1 MATAMGSQTEDIGQ
15 RMDRMYRPQKYI
27 YDLTRKYY
35 LLGRDRLI
43 AELDAKPGQT
53 VLDIGC
59 GTGRNLVLIGQR
71 YPEAR
76 LFGLDAAQAMLEI
89 AASKLERAGVRA
101 ALARGIAEELDPQG
115 LFGLV
120 DRFDHITISY
130 CLSMVDDP
138 GAAVRAAMRRL
149 APGGT
154 LHIVDFG
161 DMAGLPSW
169 FRRTMVG
176 WLARFHVRHRP
187 EVADVLR
194 GLADDGGARLEIF
207 AIARRYAMLMRLIRP
222 HPAPELSR
230 WINPEHRDAVA
241 GLVRDDEQGHT
252 DGAAARRDEQHALDA
267 EVANGGTGG

>member
-71 YPEAR
+71 YPEAW

-115 LFGLV
+115 LFGLA

-130 CLSMVDDP
+130 CLSMVDAP
-138 GAAVRAAMRRL
+138 TQAIHAMMRHL

-154 LHIVDFG
+154 LHMVDFG
-161 DMAGLPSW
+161 DMTKLPRW
-169 FRRTMVG
+169 FRHAMTA
-176 WLARFHVRHRP
+176 WLARFDVHHRP
-187 EVADVLR
+187 EVERALYTLLDSQ
-194 GLADDGGARLEIF
+194 AEHLETIEIM
-207 AIARRYAMLMRLIRP
+207 ARYALLLRLK
-222 HPAPELSR
+222 SR
-230 WINPEHRDAVA
+230 
-241 GLVRDDEQGHT
+241 
-252 DGAAARRDEQHALDA
+252 LDPR
-267 EVANGGTGG
+267 E